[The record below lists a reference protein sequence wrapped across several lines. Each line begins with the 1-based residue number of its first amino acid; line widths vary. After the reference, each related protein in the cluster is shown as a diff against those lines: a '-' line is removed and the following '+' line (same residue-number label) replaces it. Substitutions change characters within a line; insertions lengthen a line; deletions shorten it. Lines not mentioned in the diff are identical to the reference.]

1 MSDGPSLQSA
11 REIVSEQGRELIE
24 QGLTT
29 GVGGNLSRRVND
41 SEVAISPS
49 GIPYDRITP
58 EMVPVVDLDG
68 EVVAGTEEPSTE
80 TPMHTRIYGNRPGAA
95 AVVHTHSPY
104 ATALSSLGDPIPAS
118 HYLVSFIGD
127 EIPVAGYATP
137 GSEELGRMAADT
149 LGESYNACLLQN
161 HGVISV
167 GDTVENAIETALMVE
182 FCARN
187 HYLASTLGDPV
198 MVPDES
204 IEDLRS
210 GLTEYRSIKH
220 GEE

>member
-1 MSDGPSLQSA
+1 MSDGILIESA
-11 REIVSEQGRELIE
+11 RENISKRGQEMVE

-29 GVGGNLSRRVND
+29 GVGGNLSQRGGD
-41 SEVAISPS
+41 SMIAISPS

-58 EMVPVVDLDG
+58 AMVPVVDLDG
-68 EVVAGTEEPSTE
+68 DHVAGEEEPSTE
-80 TPMHTRIYGNRPGAA
+80 TPMHTRIYRNRPQVDAI
-95 AVVHTHSPY
+95 VHTHSPY
-104 ATALSSLGDPIPAS
+104 ATALSSLGEPIPPS

-137 GSEELGRMAADT
+137 GSEELGQKAADT

-167 GDTVENAIETALMVE
+167 AENVENAIETALMVE
-182 FCARN
+182 FCART

-204 IEDLRS
+204 IRDLQS
-210 GLTEYRSIKH
+210 GLDEYRSIKQQD
-220 GEE
+220 

>member
-1 MSDGPSLQSA
+1 MSDEMLIESA
-11 REIVSEQGRELIE
+11 RTVISEQGREMIE

-29 GVGGNLSRRVND
+29 GVGGNLSKRAD
-41 SEVAISPS
+41 ESLVAISPS
-49 GIPYDRITP
+49 GIPYERITP
-58 EMVPVVDLDG
+58 TMVPVVDLDG
-68 EVVAGTEEPSTE
+68 ERVAGDEDPSTE
-80 TPMHTRIYGNRPGAA
+80 TPMHTRIYRNRPEVD

-104 ATALSSLGDPIPAS
+104 ATALSSLGDPIPPS

-137 GSEELGRMAADT
+137 GSEELGQKAADT

-167 GDTVENAIETALMVE
+167 GDNVENAIETALMVE

-187 HYLASTLGDPV
+187 HYVASTLGEPI

-204 IEDLRS
+204 IRDLQS
-210 GLTEYRSIKH
+210 GLDEYRSIKQ
-220 GEE
+220 ED

>member
-1 MSDGPSLQSA
+1 MSDEMLTQPA
-11 REIVSEQGRELIE
+11 RRTISEQGREMIE

-29 GVGGNLSRRVND
+29 GVGGNLSTRAD
-41 SEVAISPS
+41 ESLVAISPS

-58 EMVPVVDLDG
+58 SMVPVVDLDG
-68 EVVAGTEEPSTE
+68 KMIAGNEDPSTE
-80 TPMHTRIYGNRPGAA
+80 TPMHTRIYRNRPEVD

-104 ATALSSLGDPIPAS
+104 ATALSSLGEPIPPS

-137 GSEELGRMAADT
+137 GSEELGQKAADA

-161 HGVISV
+161 HGAISV
-167 GDTVENAIETALMVE
+167 GDNVENAIETALMVE
-182 FCARN
+182 FCTRN

-198 MVPDES
+198 MIPEKS
-204 IEDLRS
+204 IKDLQS
-210 GLTEYRSIKH
+210 GLDEYRSIKQ
-220 GEE
+220 ED